1 MAASCISGVPVAFMK
16 PTPLTWHSLLGQ
28 LRFFVCVLLN
38 TLVAVFLPAT
48 LQSEFH
54 PSRFFP
60 YSGIGLLSAPWTTSV
75 IFAALC
81 GLVAARLE
89 SRTAGWSWLVPA
101 GVFVCAAWFYLG
113 RHRLGLI
120 TGNTGFFSH
129 FSGYGC
135 AHGLQKS
142 ECQDR
147 WVFTVPLV
155 GSISYSATAPVVL
168 RLSTGRQEVRG
179 GIV

>member
-1 MAASCISGVPVAFMK
+1 SLDLLSF
-16 PTPLTWHSLLGQ
+16 PTRRSSDLQ

-89 SRTAGWSWLVPA
+89 SRTAGWRSEERRV
-101 GVFVCAAWFYLG
+101 GKEFSCA
-113 RHRLGLI
+113 
-120 TGNTGFFSH
+120 
-129 FSGYGC
+129 C
-135 AHGLQKS
+135 
-142 ECQDR
+142 
-147 WVFTVPLV
+147 
-155 GSISYSATAPVVL
+155 
-168 RLSTGRQEVRG
+168 
-179 GIV
+179 